1 MRLVIV
7 LAVANSLNIRMHIT
21 ESHNNFKER
30 TIIIE
35 PAVCLQGES
44 RPICL
49 GHVNEIR
56 YVSTDVPH
64 VSLIFRTT
72 N

>member
-1 MRLVIV
+1 M
-7 LAVANSLNIRMHIT
+7 LAVANSLNIGMHIT
-21 ESHNNFKER
+21 ESHNNFKEK

-35 PAVCLQGES
+35 PAVCLQGKS
-44 RPICL
+44 RPLCL
-49 GHVNEIR
+49 GHVNEIC
-56 YVSTDVPH
+56 YVPTDVPH